1 MAVRTFLNLLKA
13 TWDEWNA
20 DKAPRLGALG
30 VFGALQD
37 ALNTIWEVAPKPGL
51 SLVEQIKLRFMPL
64 TLVLGTGFLLL
75 VSLVVSAVLT
85 GIGAYFG
92 SLLTSLLFVI
102 GKLLIGLYLGNASVG
117 SIYGTAGSLA
127 VLLVWIY
134 YSAQI
139 LFLGAEFTQVYANQY
154 GSRIRPN
161 AHAVALTERMRA
173 Q

>member
-1 MAVRTFLNLLKA
+1 MAFTIGRYGIKTL
-13 TWDEWNA
+13 TS
-20 DKAPRLGALG
+20 LGKLM
-30 VFGALQD
+30 
-37 ALNTIWEVAPKPGL
+37 GL
-51 SLVEQIKLRFMPL
+51 FY
-64 TLVLGTGFLLL
+64 G
-75 VSLVVSAVLT
+75 
-85 GIGAYFG
+85 
-92 SLLTSLLFVI
+92 TSLLFVI

-154 GSRIRPN
+154 GSRIRPD

-173 Q
+173 QQGLTRTEQQRDAGECPQ